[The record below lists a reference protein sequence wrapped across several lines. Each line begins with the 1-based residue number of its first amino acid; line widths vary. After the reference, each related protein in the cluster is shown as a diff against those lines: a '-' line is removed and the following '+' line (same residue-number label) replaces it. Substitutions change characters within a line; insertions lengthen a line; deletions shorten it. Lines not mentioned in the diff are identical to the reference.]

1 MAAHTRGVDLA
12 DGSRRIRMHL
22 GRTPGQQAADIVAG
36 TEVKSREWNWGRQE
50 SETSKPTHNEKLSS
64 SKATPSKQHQLGTK

>member
-36 TEVKSREWNWGRQE
+36 AGSQE
-50 SETSKPTHNEKLSS
+50 PISKPTNNNNYEMHNNIHNRKYIR
-64 SKATPSKQHQLGTK
+64 